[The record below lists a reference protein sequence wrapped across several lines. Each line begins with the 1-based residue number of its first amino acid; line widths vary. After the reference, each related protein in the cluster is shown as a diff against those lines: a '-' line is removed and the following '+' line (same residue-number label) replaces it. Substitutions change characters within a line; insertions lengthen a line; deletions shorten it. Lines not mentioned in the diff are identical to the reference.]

1 MDVTLF
7 LVRALSTKIYEKDIT
22 VLFDNHAL
30 EAYQAAQK
38 SPFWNSS
45 GIRELPPDDEI
56 RARKILGLVCLS
68 MENNTIQDELTT
80 IFFSKI
86 GLLLKRYI
94 IKEDSSEYYELH
106 LDEMR
111 QQVNAL
117 PQRVVDYVLILLGNN
132 GIDREDTLG
141 YVYELLQHWD
151 SEGDVFSS
159 LSEKDKLVA
168 INLVKEYFPERKYT
182 NYTDLIKVLYKQKG
196 LSKEDI
202 SAFQY
207 IFLSEQISTEE
218 YGEQV
223 EIKKDDLRRLF
234 AIAVRNK
241 LSNRMLPYFVLTGI
255 ESLIVAKSYN
265 KLRNGLLKSDLE
277 LVEVKHQ
284 VQISN
289 EQKMKRENQLLQQEN
304 KNLQDRIKFLEGEQ
318 HTWNKEE
325 LKAREET
332 ISILEQLLDRK
343 VNEMEAATK
352 NDAVKETD
360 AAAEIS
366 LEGLKIAVV
375 GGYPK
380 LNTDLKNEIP
390 DLSIFSTV
398 DRLNKSLQQFDFV
411 FLLTS
416 YASHAM
422 KMKLDSLKID
432 YLYLANMTAARLV
445 NEIKM
450 LVQSKNS

>member
-1 MDVTLF
+1 
-7 LVRALSTKIYEKDIT
+7 
-22 VLFDNHAL
+22 
-30 EAYQAAQK
+30 
-38 SPFWNSS
+38 
-45 GIRELPPDDEI
+45 
-56 RARKILGLVCLS
+56 
-68 MENNTIQDELTT
+68 
-80 IFFSKI
+80 
-86 GLLLKRYI
+86 
-94 IKEDSSEYYELH
+94 
-106 LDEMR
+106 
-111 QQVNAL
+111 
-117 PQRVVDYVLILLGNN
+117 
-132 GIDREDTLG
+132 
-141 YVYELLQHWD
+141 
-151 SEGDVFSS
+151 
-159 LSEKDKLVA
+159 
-168 INLVKEYFPERKYT
+168 
-182 NYTDLIKVLYKQKG
+182 
-196 LSKEDI
+196 
-202 SAFQY
+202 
-207 IFLSEQISTEE
+207 
-218 YGEQV
+218 V

-343 VNEMEAATK
+343 VNELEAATK
-352 NDAVKETD
+352 VDAVKETD

>member
-7 LVRALSTKIYEKDIT
+7 LVRALSTKMYENDIT

-38 SPFWNSS
+38 SPFWNSIA
-45 GIRELPPDDEI
+45 IRELPPEDEI

-68 MENNTIQDELTT
+68 MENNGIQDELTT

-94 IKEDSSEYYELH
+94 VKEDTQAYYDLH
-106 LDEMR
+106 IEEMR

-117 PQRVVDYVLILLGNN
+117 PQRVVDYVLILLGDN
-132 GIDREDTLG
+132 GIDKEDTLS
-141 YVYELLQHWD
+141 YVYELLQHW
-151 SEGDVFSS
+151 ERKGDVFSS
-159 LSEKDKLVA
+159 LTEKDKTLA
-168 INLVKEYFPERKYT
+168 LKLLKEYFPERKYT
-182 NYTDLIKVLYKQKG
+182 NYMELIKFLYKQKG
-196 LSKEDI
+196 LSKGDI

-207 IFLSEQISTEE
+207 IFLSEQISVEE
-218 YGEQV
+218 YGQQV
-223 EIKKDDLRRLF
+223 DIKKDDLRQLF

-241 LSNRMLPYFVLTGI
+241 LSNRMLPYFILSGI
-255 ESLIVAKSYN
+255 ESMIVAKSYN

-277 LVEVKHQ
+277 LVEIKHQ

-289 EQKMKRENQLLQQEN
+289 EQKMRRENQLLQQEN
-304 KNLQDRIKFLEGEQ
+304 KKFQERIKFLEGEQ

-325 LKAREET
+325 LKSREET
-332 ISILEQLLDRK
+332 ISILEQLLDSK
-343 VNEMEAATK
+343 VNELEEATK
-352 NDAVKETD
+352 KDSVKEADTPVVVN
-360 AAAEIS
+360 
-366 LEGLKIAVV
+366 LECLKIAVV

-380 LNTDLKNEIP
+380 LNADLKKEIP
-390 DLSIFSTV
+390 NLSIFSTV

-411 FLLTS
+411 FLSTS

-422 KMKLDSLKID
+422 KMKLDSMKID
-432 YLYLANMTAARLV
+432 YLYLASMTAARLV
-445 NEIKM
+445 NEIKT
-450 LVQSKNS
+450 LIQLKQI